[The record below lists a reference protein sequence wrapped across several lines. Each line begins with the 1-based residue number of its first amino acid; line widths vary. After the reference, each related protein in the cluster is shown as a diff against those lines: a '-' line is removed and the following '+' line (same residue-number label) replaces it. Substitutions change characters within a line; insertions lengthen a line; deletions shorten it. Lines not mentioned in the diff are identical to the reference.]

1 MRSVFSLRIS
11 DMTYQQLREV
21 SPSDHPEDTSNVL
34 EELLRDG
41 RISGGS
47 EGYRV
52 PLSMGIVN

>member
-1 MRSVFSLRIS
+1 
-11 DMTYQQLREV
+11 MTYQQLREV